1 MQEDGLI
8 VSNRSRKVNLPPLDV
23 EDHKKRRSGRVSK
36 EVFPEQAKAGSRG
49 GRGKMDS
56 PQEAPTTVIVRPI
69 KKGGE
74 SYDDLGGKA
83 NGTALQ
89 SASAA
94 SLKSQ
99 VKDRT
104 FKDKFTAVVDG
115 RIVTLIMLLATFYAL
130 FFDDIRILAVTSVRL
145 LRADIR
151 TFKENNCC
159 TGRRLCCFCCDF
171 CSFLSFLN

>member
-99 VKDRT
+99 VSFLWEENGASYRNRCCQQVKDP
-104 FKDKFTAVVDG
+104 
-115 RIVTLIMLLATFYAL
+115 L
-130 FFDDIRILAVTSVRL
+130 
-145 LRADIR
+145 
-151 TFKENNCC
+151 
-159 TGRRLCCFCCDF
+159 GRRVV
-171 CSFLSFLN
+171 